1 MSEKLKVTRAQMRSA
16 AVIAKEE
23 GVRITLAADG
33 TLSVHPVTAA
43 EATKLSAENNGIIRL

>member
-1 MSEKLKVTRAQMRSA
+1 MSEKLKFTRAQMRSA

-33 TLSVHPVTAA
+33 TLSVHPVSATEAA
-43 EATKLSAENNGIIRL
+43 KLSAENNGIIRL